1 MSWRINIMSALLLAV
16 GAWPCQAEQRYVD
29 ITVDISEQEM
39 YVQTPAGNAL
49 WKVSTGKLGHDTPT
63 GEYGVSRMEVDHYSR
78 KYDNAPMPHSV
89 FFHEGYAI
97 HGTTHVAKLGQ
108 PASKG
113 CVRLHPDSA
122 KNLFEIIEFFGTN
135 NTIIRIVP

>member
-1 MSWRINIMSALLLAV
+1 MFSKIKLLAAAVFFMSA
-16 GAWPCQAEQRYVD
+16 QAAHAQYVD

-39 YVQTPAGNAL
+39 YVQTSEGSAL
-49 WKVSTGKLGHDTPT
+49 LTVSTGKQGHATPV
-63 GEYGVSRMEVDHYSR
+63 GEFGVVRMEESWFSR

-89 FFHEGYAI
+89 FFYNGYAI
-97 HGTTHVAKLGQ
+97 HGTTHVEQLGR

-113 CVRLHPDSA
+113 CVRLHPADA
-122 KNLFEIIEFFGTN
+122 EGLFRAIQYFGPE